1 NENSAAAPP
10 LPERT
15 AQRVFTAPS
24 PLRLSRVLENPP
36 QLVLAPS
43 LFIKTR
49 GLFDE
54 RYPQRNPAVE
64 WDRFGLALFDT
75 LARTLGF
82 NAKRAGG
89 STLATQVEKFRH
101 SPDGRT
107 VSALEKL
114 RQMGSASLRAYLD
127 GPDTLQARRAI
138 ALAYV
143 NALPLGAIPGY
154 GEVHGL
160 GDGLW
165 AWYDA
170 DFATVNRLLRADVVT
185 APQTMSAEHAMAY
198 RQVLCLFLAQRR
210 PAFYLGDGYAALQ
223 TLADSYLRLMATQG
237 VIPLT

>member
-49 GLFDE
+49 GFFAEL
-54 RYPQRNPAVE
+54 YPQGNPAVE

-82 NAKRAGG
+82 NARRAGG
-89 STLATQVEKFRH
+89 STLATQLEKFRH

-114 RQMGSASLRAYLD
+114 RQMGSASLRAYLE
-127 GPDTLQARRAI
+127 GPNTMPARQAI

-143 NALPLGAIPGY
+143 NSVPLGGIAGY
-154 GEVHGL
+154 GEIHGL

-165 AWYDA
+165 AWYGV
-170 DFATVNRLLRADVVT
+170 DFATMNR
-185 APQTMSAEHAMAY
+185 
-198 RQVLCLFLAQRR
+198 
-210 PAFYLGDGYAALQ
+210 
-223 TLADSYLRLMATQG
+223 
-237 VIPLT
+237 